1 MIFSA
6 YFLNDT
12 AGCKAV
18 SGSIQARWQRGKII
32 FKKSLVTFA
41 RRVKFALPNE
51 NWAPRR
57 VMAV

>member
-1 MIFSA
+1 MISSA
-6 YFLNDT
+6 YFLNNP
-12 AGCKAV
+12 AGGKAV
-18 SGSIQARWQRGKII
+18 RGRIQARRQRRKII
-32 FKKSLVTFA
+32 FQKSLESLA

>member
-1 MIFSA
+1 M
-6 YFLNDT
+6 
-12 AGCKAV
+12 AV
-18 SGSIQARWQRGKII
+18 RGRIQPRRQRGKII
-32 FKKSLVTFA
+32 FQKSLVTLA